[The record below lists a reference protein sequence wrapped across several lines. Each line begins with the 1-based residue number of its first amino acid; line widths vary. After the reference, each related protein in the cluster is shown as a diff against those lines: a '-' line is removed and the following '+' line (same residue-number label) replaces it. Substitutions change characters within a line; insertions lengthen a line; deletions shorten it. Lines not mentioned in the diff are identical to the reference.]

1 MKHVT
6 LKNISHLRQDFGVL
20 MFRGI
25 FANPHI
31 HFQSFKGKNT
41 TTPDKTLL
49 HTYSNNTTNHSK
61 TPEDC

>member
-1 MKHVT
+1 MKNVT

-41 TTPDKTLL
+41 TTPD
-49 HTYSNNTTNHSK
+49 
-61 TPEDC
+61 

>member
-25 FANPHI
+25 FANPYI

-41 TTPDKTLL
+41 TTPDKT
-49 HTYSNNTTNHSK
+49 TTAHVF
-61 TPEDC
+61 